1 MAETFE
7 TRIDRLI
14 REAQDRGEFDNLP
27 GAGKP
32 LDLSDADDPEWWA
45 KRKIKE
51 EKLDPSELLP
61 PTLQL
66 RRERQG
72 FPESLEDVRD
82 EAAVRAV
89 LEDFNNRVRRDLL
102 APGLGP
108 MSQVLARTVDV
119 EDMIGR
125 WRRLRRSPGHGS
137 NPDGS
142 REHQPQ
148 CPGIDFDTG
157 IAGGDRCASS

>member
-14 REAQDRGEFDNLP
+14 REAQECGEFDNLP

-51 EKLDPSELLP
+51 ENLGASALLP

-66 RRERQG
+66 RREAASY
-72 FPESLEDVRD
+72 PESLRD
-82 EAAVRAV
+82 LRNESAVRAV
-89 LEDFNNRVRRDLL
+89 LEDFNRRVRRDRL
-102 APGLGP
+102 APSLGP
-108 MSQVLARTVDV
+108 ASYVIARTVDV
-119 EDMIGR
+119 DEMIER
-125 WRRLRRSPGHGS
+125 WRSFRR
-137 NPDGS
+137 
-142 REHQPQ
+142 
-148 CPGIDFDTG
+148 
-157 IAGGDRCASS
+157 